1 MLGIFIFVFIYIL
14 FPLTVVA
21 LFLKRFKFIKR
32 IVLSALILIC
42 SFLIA
47 KGINWIIDLIIKPF
61 TLIINEFSITLLFTN
76 VFLPAFVYFYFICI
90 ISPYLADSINKNN
103 NMNLKNIFK
112 DMRRVFLTFIY
123 ILSLFAFM
131 VVLEIFMS
139 YNLKFSTEEEKN
151 KIVERMELEFCE
163 TVEPI
168 YISHN
173 VFQEESYVMKF
184 NISKEEYEKNQLDYS
199 ESKTDK
205 VDYNAHTRLNNDTY
219 RCIISASEYDKNK
232 EVFII
237 LCDIY
242 ALSFKSNCRVH
253 LLVYFLVLVETIF
266 FAIIMKKF
274 KKQNVELDSL
284 KYKE

>member
-21 LFLKRFKFIKR
+21 LFLNRFKFIKR

-42 SFLIA
+42 SFLIS
-47 KGINWIIDLIIKPF
+47 KGINWIINLIIKPLI
-61 TLIINEFSITLLFTN
+61 LIINEFSITLLFTN

-90 ISPYLADSINKNN
+90 ISPYLADSINKNKD
-103 NMNLKNIFK
+103 MNLKNIFK

-131 VVLEIFMS
+131 AFLEILMTN
-139 YNLKFSTEEEKN
+139 NLGFSTKEEKD
-151 KIVERMELEFCE
+151 KIIERMELEYCE

-184 NISKEEYEKNQLDYS
+184 NISKEEYEKNQLSYT
-199 ESKTDK
+199 ESKSDR
-205 VDYNAHTRLNNDTY
+205 VDYNAYTRLNNDTY

-232 EVFII
+232 EIFTV
-237 LCDIY
+237 LGDIY
-242 ALSFKSNCRVH
+242 ALSFKANRRIH
-253 LLVYFLVLVETIF
+253 ILVYFLIFVETIF
-266 FAIIMKKF
+266 FVIIMKK
-274 KKQNVELDSL
+274 L
-284 KYKE
+284 KNRMWSQLR